1 MRRGALFAI
10 PAVFAVHSII
20 YSDLVV
26 PGGPSYTG
34 VSLFHGSAAIYTK
47 YTLDAAAF
55 PLASCLDGGPGAFYV
70 RPGNPNKFRIFF
82 QGGGWCVSDDDC
94 FARSKT
100 DLGSTRG
107 LPATSPDPAGYCG
120 ASFLSSDPKVNP
132 TIGDWTAVY
141 VPYCEF
147 CAQRRRATARTAA
160 KAAPTRHPLTSR
172 PTPFPHGQATA
183 PPTRGACTPPRR

>member
-1 MRRGALFAI
+1 MRCLFAI
-10 PAVFAVHSII
+10 PAAVFAAHSII

-26 PGGPSYTG
+26 PGGPSSTG
-34 VSLFHGSAAIYTK
+34 VSLSASAPIYTK

-70 RPGNPNKFRIFF
+70 RPGNPTKFRIFF
-82 QGGGWCVSDDDC
+82 QGGGWCVSDEDC

-120 ASFLSSDPKVNP
+120 ASFLSADPKVNP

-147 CAQRRRATARTAA
+147 CAQRAPAA
-160 KAAPTRHPLTSR
+160 KAAPTHPLHCA
-172 PTPFPHGQATA
+172 PPNPFSPHGQATG
-183 PPTRGACTPPRR
+183 PPTRAACTPQRR